1 MALCGLV
8 CHSVAL
14 VALSGASVCQWR
26 FMPLGGILSRR
37 YGGVLTIG
45 TPGDCWCHSK
55 RLECRGDTGTPGSAK
70 GGLGWRWWLVAGIP
84 PILGGCAAQWWECP
98 TLDAGRGADSGV
110 WGVRGARCGV
120 QMGRMHFDT

>member
-70 GGLGWRWWLVAGIP
+70 GGLGWHWWLVAGIP

-98 TLDAGRGADSGV
+98 TLDAGRGADSGS
-110 WGVRGARCGV
+110 WGSRGARCGV
-120 QMGRMHFDT
+120 QMGQVDFDI